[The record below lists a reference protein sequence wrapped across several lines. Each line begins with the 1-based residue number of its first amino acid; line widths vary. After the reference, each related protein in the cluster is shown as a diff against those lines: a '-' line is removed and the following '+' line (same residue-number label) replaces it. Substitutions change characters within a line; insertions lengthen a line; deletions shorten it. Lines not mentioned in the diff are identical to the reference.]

1 MSYSAVPALSIMEAP
16 PAGLEGTTLAIG
28 CVKPHIGR
36 NTPHPER
43 SEGSTLLHP
52 RIVAL
57 GLSFWLGALTLVPDA
72 LAQGR
77 PGPGMRM
84 PVGGSLGGSPRPP
97 RLTLPT
103 TPDRPGDGRHR
114 FFPYW
119 PYWPYGYYDYDDYFP
134 DSAGYDPE
142 SNGYRPADSTRTGY
156 SETYP
161 SEMQRVPVQ
170 PPREVY
176 PVYDTVAAIGPLVVS
191 STPVS
196 RTMVRLSWRDGGLG
210 AKQVAFFLAD
220 SSRNV
225 LTAETVRSPPFV
237 AVLKPPAET
246 AYAGMT
252 VVLPGGAV
260 ETQYVPYRGQ
270 AR

>member
-1 MSYSAVPALSIMEAP
+1 M
-16 PAGLEGTTLAIG
+16 
-28 CVKPHIGR
+28 
-36 NTPHPER
+36 PHPR
-43 SEGSTLLHP
+43 LIT
-52 RIVAL
+52 L
-57 GLSFWLGALTLVPDA
+57 GLSFWLGVSLNPMPDA
-72 LAQGR
+72 LAQGAR
-77 PGPGMRM
+77 GPGMRM

-134 DSAGYDPE
+134 DSAGYYGD
-142 SNGYRPADSTRTGY
+142 DSTGAGY
-156 SETYP
+156 ADAYSTET
-161 SEMQRVPVQ
+161 QRVPVQ

-176 PVYDTVAAIGPLVVS
+176 PVYDTVTAVGPLVVS

-196 RTMVRLSWRDGGLG
+196 RTMVRLTWRDGGLG

-225 LTAETVRSPPFV
+225 LTAETVRSPPFI

-260 ETQYVPYRGQ
+260 ETQYVPYQGQ
-270 AR
+270 RR